1 MSKKDA
7 LRQAFNTDKQPSNRT
22 AERVASTPEFTP
34 IEPMSLSTSKRTA
47 APEPAE
53 QSQQVKRAYNTAK
66 LPRAKHGV
74 IRTKRHS
81 FEITPEL
88 HKEMLQTLAKYT
100 ADTGDKIT
108 ASEFI
113 RKAIAREIREF
124 KR

>member
-22 AERVASTPEFTP
+22 AEPMANTPEFTP
-34 IEPMSLSTSKRTA
+34 IEPMSLSTARR
-47 APEPAE
+47 EPA
-53 QSQQVKRAYNTAK
+53 QTTKQVKRAYNTAR
-66 LPRAKHGV
+66 LPKAKRGV
-74 IRTKRHS
+74 IRTKRVS

-100 ADTGDKIT
+100 ADTGDKIS

-113 RKAIAREIREF
+113 RKAIARELREF

>member
-7 LRQAFNTDKQPSNRT
+7 LRQAFNTDKQPSTRT
-22 AERVASTPEFTP
+22 DEAAIAAEFTP
-34 IEPMSLSTSKRTA
+34 IEPMSLSTKKRTDA
-47 APEPAE
+47 AEP
-53 QSQQVKRAYNTAK
+53 SQPVKRAYNTAK
-66 LPRAKHGV
+66 LPKPKHGV
-74 IRTKRHS
+74 IQTKRHS

-100 ADTGDKIT
+100 ADTGIKIS

>member
-7 LRQAFNTDKQPSNRT
+7 LRQAFNDDKQPSNRT
-22 AERVASTPEFTP
+22 DEAAKVTEFTP

-47 APEPAE
+47 APEP
-53 QSQQVKRAYNTAK
+53 SQPAKRAYNTSK
-66 LPRAKHGV
+66 LPKPKHGV
-74 IRTKRHS
+74 TQTKRYS

-100 ADTGDKIT
+100 ADTGDKIS

>member
-7 LRQAFNTDKQPSNRT
+7 LRQAFTDDKQASNRT
-22 AERVASTPEFTP
+22 AEPVASTPEFTP

-47 APEPAE
+47 AAEP
-53 QSQQVKRAYNTAK
+53 SQQVKRAYNTAK

-100 ADTGDKIT
+100 ADTGDKIS

>member
-7 LRQAFNTDKQPSNRT
+7 LRQAFNDDKQPSNRT
-22 AERVASTPEFTP
+22 DEAAKVTEFTP
-34 IEPMSLSTSKRTA
+34 IEPMSLNTSKRSKA
-47 APEPAE
+47 ASEP
-53 QSQQVKRAYNTAK
+53 SQPVKRAYNTSK

-74 IRTKRHS
+74 TQTKRYS

-100 ADTGDKIT
+100 ADTGDKIS

>member
-7 LRQAFNTDKQPSNRT
+7 LRQAFTDDKQPSNRT
-22 AERVASTPEFTP
+22 AEPVASTPEFTP
-34 IEPMSLSTSKRTA
+34 IEPMSLSTARRE
-47 APEPAE
+47 PEPAT
-53 QSQQVKRAYNTAK
+53 QPVKRAYNTAR
-66 LPRAKHGV
+66 LPKAKHGV

-100 ADTGDKIT
+100 ADTGDKIS

>member
-7 LRQAFNTDKQPSNRT
+7 LRQAFNADKQASNRT
-22 AERVASTPEFTP
+22 DEPEAITPFAP
-34 IEPMSLSTSKRTA
+34 IEPMSLSTSKREPA
-47 APEPAE
+47 PAE
-53 QSQQVKRAYNTAK
+53 QPIKRAYNTAR
-66 LPRAKHGV
+66 LPKPKHGV

-88 HKEMLQTLAKYT
+88 HKEMLQTLAEYT
-100 ADTGDKIT
+100 AKTGDKIS

>member
-7 LRQAFNTDKQPSNRT
+7 LRQAFSSDKQPSNRT
-22 AERVASTPEFTP
+22 DEPEVIAAFAP
-34 IEPMSLSTSKRTA
+34 IEPMSLSTSKRTT
-47 APEPAE
+47 APEATQP
-53 QSQQVKRAYNTAK
+53 VKRAYNAAK

-74 IRTKRHS
+74 INTKRHS

>member
-7 LRQAFNTDKQPSNRT
+7 LRQAFNDDKQPSNRT
-22 AERVASTPEFTP
+22 AEPVASTPEFTP
-34 IEPMSLSTSKRTA
+34 IEPMSLSTARR
-47 APEPAE
+47 EPAP
-53 QSQQVKRAYNTAK
+53 QPVKRAYNTAR
-66 LPRAKHGV
+66 LPKAKHGV

-100 ADTGDKIT
+100 ADTGIKIS

>member
-22 AERVASTPEFTP
+22 DEAAIKAEFTP

-53 QSQQVKRAYNTAK
+53 PSQQVKRAYNTAK

-100 ADTGDKIT
+100 ADTGIKIS